1 MSGQSFARRGIGKQN
16 YSTDGKIHPDSKKF
30 LPLSRKPLF
39 SDGEPGVYLVC
50 LWGVTRQDVF
60 TGGAM
65 RARLVEEPY
74 HVLAVSAGKT
84 PVPGIVPE
92 LPPDLKVELIS
103 AGELADEGKRNWAA
117 HFDAVLLDA
126 RGSPPS
132 DRRAVVGETLERLT
146 SKAPRTRVLVLVG
159 DDDLET
165 ASLAAA
171 RGAWDVL
178 SPGASPAAIGG
189 RLGTAARLRRL
200 QEMGPKREPASH
212 DVNPMIGTCD
222 GMRRI
227 FSLIRRVAATDVP
240 VLISGESGTG
250 KELAAVS
257 IHERSAR
264 AAGPFVPINCSAIP
278 EGLLESELFGHERG
292 AFTGATTARPGRL
305 EIAHGGTVFLDEI
318 GELAPLLQAKLLRF
332 LQDHLLERVGGRK
345 SRPLDVRVVAAT
357 NCDLTKAVADNRF
370 REDLFYRLA
379 VFTIELP
386 PLRDRGED
394 IPVLA
399 RFFLERYAEQAGK
412 QIHGFSRRATD
423 ELGRVP
429 WPGNV
434 REMINRVRRSV
445 VVADGPLVTPGDLGF
460 GSESIDEPLLT
471 LKEARV
477 RAEIE
482 SLRRALQRTKGNR
495 TEAARLLGISR
506 TQFYDL
512 VGRHRIGDAERS

>member
-1 MSGQSFARRGIGKQN
+1 
-16 YSTDGKIHPDSKKF
+16 
-30 LPLSRKPLF
+30 
-39 SDGEPGVYLVC
+39 
-50 LWGVTRQDVF
+50 
-60 TGGAM
+60 
-65 RARLVEEPY
+65 
-74 HVLAVSAGKT
+74 
-84 PVPGIVPE
+84 
-92 LPPDLKVELIS
+92 
-103 AGELADEGKRNWAA
+103 
-117 HFDAVLLDA
+117 
-126 RGSPPS
+126 
-132 DRRAVVGETLERLT
+132 
-146 SKAPRTRVLVLVG
+146 
-159 DDDLET
+159 
-165 ASLAAA
+165 
-171 RGAWDVL
+171 
-178 SPGASPAAIGG
+178 
-189 RLGTAARLRRL
+189 
-200 QEMGPKREPASH
+200 
-212 DVNPMIGTCD
+212 MIGTCD
-222 GMRRI
+222 AMRRI
-227 FSLIRRVAATDVP
+227 FSMIRRVAATDVP
-240 VLISGESGTG
+240 VLISGQSGTG
-250 KELAAVS
+250 KELAALS

-292 AFTGATTARPGRL
+292 AFTGAMIARPGRL
-305 EIAHGGTVFLDEI
+305 EIADGGTVFLDEI

-345 SRPLDVRVVAAT
+345 SRRLDVRVVAAT
-357 NCDLTKAVADNRF
+357 NCDLTRAVAEGRF

-412 QIHGFSRRATD
+412 QIHGFSRGAAD
-423 ELGRVP
+423 ELSRAR

-460 GSESIDEPLLT
+460 GSDSIEEPLLT

-477 RAEIE
+477 RAETE
-482 SLRRALQRTKGNR
+482 SLRRALQRTNGNR

-512 VGRHRIGDAERS
+512 VGRHRIRDEERR